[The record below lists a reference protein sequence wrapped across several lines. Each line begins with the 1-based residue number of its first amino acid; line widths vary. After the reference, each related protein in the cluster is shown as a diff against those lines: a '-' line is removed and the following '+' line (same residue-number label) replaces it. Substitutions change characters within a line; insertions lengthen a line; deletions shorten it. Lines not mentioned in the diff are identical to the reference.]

1 MASVNP
7 LPVRSEGD
15 AGAESQVILQA
26 LICLLR
32 EKNLLT
38 RADIEELCHMVERRA
53 KGESQNPLPCCS
65 EAAQSASGMMHRL
78 TSYLGQRYGG
88 KHGRSERVVGLR

>member
-7 LPVRSEGD
+7 LAVRPEAD
-15 AGAESQVILQA
+15 AGEESQIILQA

-38 RADIEELCHMVERRA
+38 RADIEELCDKVDRRA
-53 KGESQNPLPCCS
+53 RGESQNPLPCCS
-65 EAAQSASGMMHRL
+65 EAAVSASGVMHRL
-78 TSYLGQRYGG
+78 TSYIGQRYGG
-88 KHGRSERVVGLR
+88 KHARGERVISLP